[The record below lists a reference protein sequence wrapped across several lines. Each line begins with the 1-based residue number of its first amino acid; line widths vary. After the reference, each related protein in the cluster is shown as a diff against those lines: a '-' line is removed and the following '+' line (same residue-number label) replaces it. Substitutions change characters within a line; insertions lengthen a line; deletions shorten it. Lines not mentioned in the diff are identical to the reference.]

1 MIKISTSQAARLLH
15 IPRDEMQKS
24 IKEGRVQTHEGLVT
38 LDSLKRAYP
47 EADLDQDSSKI
58 FIRTQSIKEN
68 ASKNKSKS
76 KIAINDNEAFL
87 KNVISDLNEKITKLE
102 GTITRLLRDNS

>member
-15 IPRDEMQKS
+15 ISREEIQKS

-58 FIRTQSIKEN
+58 FKRAQSIKEN
-68 ASKNKSKS
+68 ATKNKSKS
-76 KIAINDNEAFL
+76 KAAISENEVFL
-87 KNVISDLNEKITKLE
+87 KNIISDLNKRILELESTIHKL
-102 GTITRLLRDNS
+102 LNSKD